1 MKSIKNNQDFKEY
14 STLNSINTDYL
25 DGFFSTDLLD
35 VLKGEKS
42 LFIKRNSDGLYEEVE
57 LDDVLYDENHTND
70 MNSLNYEFHFKVPFG
85 GDSMF
90 SILVSKIEHSSQVV
104 YPDSMYW
111 LYSNVNSNPDYKFMF
126 KHYLEN

>member
-25 DGFFSTDLLD
+25 DVFFSNDLLD

-42 LFIKRNSDGLYEEVE
+42 LFIKRDSDGLYEEVE
-57 LDDVLYDENHTND
+57 LDDVLYDENHTSD

-104 YPDSMYW
+104 YPDSIYW
-111 LYSNVNSNPDYKFMF
+111 LYSNVNFNPDYKFMF